1 MLPRRTSKFSGRDE
15 TRKYRGEER
24 ANSLAD
30 FHLDNQIPPL
40 LAATIH
46 CHENWKS
53 LINNADGE
61 PYHREGEREK
71 ETIVASFFRDISR
84 RIPSSWGCFLN
95 SWDKSSYLF
104 VDQFWKFRSDYFYRW
119 NICGGSEW
127 SRSVAGNKKGVHP
140 CNGRMRNNDPAMSTV
155 ISMIRE
161 SLITFQTF
169 ACRTRIRAQRWNCI
183 PCAVL

>member
-30 FHLDNQIPPL
+30 FHLDNQILPL

-61 PYHREGEREK
+61 PYHREGERE
-71 ETIVASFFRDISR
+71 TIVASFFRDISR

-95 SWDKSSYLF
+95 SWDKSSSISFGNFGRALF
-104 VDQFWKFRSDYFYRW
+104 LSMKY
-119 NICGGSEW
+119 GGSEW

>member
-30 FHLDNQIPPL
+30 FHLDNQILPL

-119 NICGGSEW
+119 NTVDLSGVGRWQEI
-127 SRSVAGNKKGVHP
+127 KKA
-140 CNGRMRNNDPAMSTV
+140 CTRATEECV
-155 ISMIRE
+155 ITTRRWAP
-161 SLITFQTF
+161 LLVWF
-169 ACRTRIRAQRWNCI
+169 ARA
-183 PCAVL
+183 